1 MQSYIPTYLTEK
13 KNTIQFLIFTAFF
26 SFVFINIYKPFGAD
40 TWQQLSKTRFFL
52 YSGVVVLSGIFALT
66 ISRIIMFQTRKKYP
80 LNYVYYFIWLVTE
93 ISIISLIYTFLTKF
107 ALGENR
113 DFIFILS
120 NTLLY
125 TTLILFL
132 PYSVS
137 WLYFALRDA
146 QKVLNEITN
155 EDTFVDFSTEKND
168 IINFTDEKGNLKLS
182 IKQDNIL
189 FIESADNYVEIF
201 YLNKGKLSRFVIRT
215 TLKAIEDSFSNN
227 SLVRCHR
234 SYIVN
239 FKKVKVLRKDKD
251 GIFLELERE
260 DIQDIPVSKT
270 YSEKITQLF
279 SRYSV

>member
-1 MQSYIPTYLTEK
+1 MPSYIPTYFTAK
-13 KNTIQFLIFTAFF
+13 KNTIQFLVFTAFF
-26 SFVFINIYKPFGAD
+26 SFIFINIYRPFGAD
-40 TWQQLSKTRFFL
+40 TWQKINNTQFFL
-52 YSGVVVLSGIFALT
+52 SSGVIVLSGIFVLT

-80 LNYVYYFIWLVTE
+80 LTYIYYFLWLIIE
-93 ISIISLIYTFLTKF
+93 ILIISLIYSFLTKF
-107 ALGENR
+107 ALNEDR
-113 DFIFILS
+113 DFIIILS
-120 NTLLY
+120 NTILY

-132 PYSVS
+132 PYTVS

-155 EDTFVDFSTEKND
+155 EDAFVDFSTDKND

-182 IKQDNIL
+182 IKQENL
-189 FIESADNYVEIF
+189 FFIESSDNYVEIF

-215 TLKAIEDSFSNN
+215 TLKAIEDTFSNN

-239 FKKVKVLRKDKD
+239 IKKVKVLRKDKD
-251 GIFLELERE
+251 GIFLELERD
-260 DIQDIPVSKT
+260 DIQDLPVSKT
-270 YSEKITQLF
+270 YSEKITKLF